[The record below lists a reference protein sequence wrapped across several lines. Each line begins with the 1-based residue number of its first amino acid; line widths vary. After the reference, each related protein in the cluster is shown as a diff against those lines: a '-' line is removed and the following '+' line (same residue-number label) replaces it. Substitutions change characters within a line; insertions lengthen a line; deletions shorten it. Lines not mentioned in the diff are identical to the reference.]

1 MFWCETQKDVYR
13 LRIRILMEKL
23 EKMQL
28 KEITNVNHLK
38 HEFISSNMKK
48 SHLCFSFQVYA
59 KLR

>member
-1 MFWCETQKDVYR
+1 
-13 LRIRILMEKL
+13 MEKL